1 MRPEHHAGEKLA
13 FSLLRWWCLLA
24 ERVHAGGY
32 RSGPLVSPGV
42 TGRRLDKVP
51 ATRAV
56 AGCVSCGPVWQVG
69 APLCQP
75 HPGSWAYHPAA
86 SSGAGPVLFLE
97 ALLCGASAQAVPAAL
112 PRDRVLPAEDA
123 VPTLWRVRPR
133 ARPSLENR
141 GARPRLQGEGPWA
154 VTPRPLSAM
163 GSVTRGLR
171 EGSATGQSGQAPPEG
186 PGLVCRGGPQ
196 AAPRRRPQCPHSPLA
211 RLQGCLQGTCSLPR
225 AAQTTEQSP
234 SRGASPGCPE
244 FPPEGGA
251 RRLWRWDPGSPRI
264 LSSYPQPWAMSS
276 GATCFLARL
285 DIVGFGLS
293 GSAFCQNSL
302 STSVEEPVGR
312 WTARM
317 LCSDQALGQDAQASL
332 RPFRERDSMGHRGAA
347 AGRVPSVDGPAL
359 LLPGAVRE
367 EALGQGLP
375 GGGML

>member
-1 MRPEHHAGEKLA
+1 MCGARVRPEHHAGEKLA

-186 PGLVCRGGPQ
+186 PGLVCRGGAPGWAPEEASVPTQ
-196 AAPRRRPQCPHSPLA
+196 PPGEAAGLSAGHLFSP
-211 RLQGCLQGTCSLPR
+211 QGCPDHR
-225 AAQTTEQSP
+225 AVSQPGQPDVAKRANG
-234 SRGASPGCPE
+234 SRVLR
-244 FPPEGGA
+244 F
-251 RRLWRWDPGSPRI
+251 
-264 LSSYPQPWAMSS
+264 LSMS
-276 GATCFLARL
+276 
-285 DIVGFGLS
+285 IYLS
-293 GSAFCQNSL
+293 IHIYIKNL
-302 STSVEEPVGR
+302 
-312 WTARM
+312 
-317 LCSDQALGQDAQASL
+317 
-332 RPFRERDSMGHRGAA
+332 
-347 AGRVPSVDGPAL
+347 
-359 LLPGAVRE
+359 
-367 EALGQGLP
+367 
-375 GGGML
+375 